1 MFEEQKFLGSNLKSI
16 RLDTAKGV
24 EILNQIEL
32 PPNQQCIKRE
42 ELLKKKFGTN
52 WITRTNPRGVYNCA
66 GLVWASRRTS
76 IKKDSEWDKIYEH
89 DKYRKLNNE
98 PPQLGDLA
106 IYTDDKV
113 GYLHAGLVICLEPG
127 LMSGSEPFPKII
139 SKWDSS
145 TGEYIHYPQDVPF
158 KDNFPDYDLEYWTD
172 R

>member
-1 MFEEQKFLGSNLKSI
+1 MFEEQKFLGPDIKSI
-16 RLDTAKGV
+16 RLDTSRGV

-32 PPNQQCIKRE
+32 PPNLQCIKRE
-42 ELLKKKFGTN
+42 ELWIKKFGTN

-76 IKKDSEWDKIYEH
+76 ILKNSEWGKIYEH

-98 PPQLGDLA
+98 PPQPGDLA

-113 GYLHAGLVICLEPG
+113 GYLHVGLVIRIEPG
-127 LMSGSEPFPKII
+127 IVSNSELFHRII
-139 SKWDSS
+139 SKWNSCS
-145 TGEYIHYPQDVPF
+145 GEYIHYPPDVPF
-158 KDNFPDYDLEYWTD
+158 KDNFPDYVLEYWTD